1 MTQHDYTSRLCSNQ
15 YTSMTLLIKTSK
27 RMALC
32 MQVSEGVFVYVY
44 LSIDLPAKGAG
55 GQQGGGALQQANAPV
70 PDHLS
75 RQFPLGRRACGILEA
90 ILAGITARQWDLGR
104 QLAYRMAKARGLLAG
119 AFIRPSPR
127 PSRAWGSR
135 GSGRCRGGGGLDE
148 LGRQMGV
155 GLLGTPWLSRGLS
168 KLTPCPPAFPPPRRT
183 SLFVL
188 AARRAPL
195 GCRATGA
202 SVAEAA
208 LAAREVRPG
217 RCLVLDDTLVASS
230 YGATHCLGFRV

>member
-55 GQQGGGALQQANAPV
+55 GQHGGGALQQANAPV

-155 GLLGTPWLSRGLS
+155 GLLGTPWLSPGLS
-168 KLTPCPPAFPPPRRT
+168 KRPSHLPPPRLPASTAHLSVCPCCKARAIGVPCHM
-183 SLFVL
+183 SQCSR
-188 AARRAPL
+188 ASARRP
-195 GCRATGA
+195 GGA
-202 SVAEAA
+202 RRQVTCA
-208 LAAREVRPG
+208 
-217 RCLVLDDTLVASS
+217 
-230 YGATHCLGFRV
+230 